1 MNIVD
6 RSRIAGAVARYDFWM
21 DFRGVPGRRRKE
33 LRTELRANLD
43 EAAEREGTTR
53 ALLAIGSPR
62 AMAYA
67 VAETYRGRPRWAFGG
82 YVALATWVVLQ
93 LLWTFSVLGF
103 VEGVRASGVTGRP
116 VTGSVPPLVSQAS
129 AEFGAAGE
137 PVAMAGV
144 LPLSVLGVALVAF
157 VLAAGPWRPLVH
169 RRRPRPST
177 A

>member
-1 MNIVD
+1 MNSVD

-43 EAAEREGTTR
+43 EAAGREGTTR

-67 VAETYRGRPRWAFGG
+67 VAETYRDRPRWAFGG

-116 VTGSVPPLVSQAS
+116 VTGSVPPLVSEAT
-129 AEFGAAGE
+129 AEFGAAGD
-137 PVAMAGV
+137 PVAVAGV
-144 LPLSVLGVALVAF
+144 LPLSVLLVALVVF
-157 VLAAGPWRPLVH
+157 VLAAGPWRPLLH
-169 RRRPRPST
+169 RRSAAVP

>member
-1 MNIVD
+1 MSIVD

-43 EAAEREGTTR
+43 EAAGREGTTR

-67 VAETYRGRPRWAFGG
+67 VAETYRGRPRWTFGG

-103 VEGVRASGVTGRP
+103 VQGVRASGVTGRP
-116 VTGSVPPLVSQAS
+116 VTGSVPPLVPEAT
-129 AEFGAAGE
+129 AEFGPGGDVAA
-137 PVAMAGV
+137 AAGV
-144 LPLSVLGVALVAF
+144 LPLSVLLVALVVF
-157 VLAAGPWRPLVH
+157 VLASGPWRPLVH
-169 RRRPRPST
+169 RRRTDSVV

>member
-1 MNIVD
+1 MSVID
-6 RSRIAGAVARYDFWM
+6 RSRMAWAVARYDFWM

-43 EAAEREGTTR
+43 EAAELEGTTS

-82 YVALATWVVLQ
+82 YLALATWVLLQ
-93 LLWTFSVLGF
+93 LVWAFSVVGF

-116 VTGSVPPLVSQAS
+116 VTGSVPPLVSEAA
-129 AEFGAAGE
+129 AEFGPGGDL
-137 PVAMAGV
+137 VSVAGV
-144 LPLSVLGVALVAF
+144 LPLSVLLVALIVF
-157 VLAAGPWRPLVH
+157 VLAAGPWRPLRH
-169 RRRPRPST
+169 RRRSHP
-177 A
+177 AAA